1 MSSANPQSNK
11 VKNVTSKDG
20 DKPEQEE
27 SKKAVIPLE
36 EDDEF
41 EDFPVEGPFPA
52 PYKRAH

>member
-41 EDFPVEGPFPA
+41 EDFPVEGSFPSR
-52 PYKRAH
+52 P